1 MAIDYVDDPKYF
13 EYLDGQVHPK
23 VSPRRKHG
31 MVQAAFSRVLHR
43 LGRSFGD
50 VASEWRMRLRAG
62 AKRTEFQPDVSF
74 MSFERLR
81 ALDKAHRELTP
92 VAPDIA
98 VEIRSPG
105 DDLRYLEKKIERY
118 FAYGSVL
125 VFDVSIDERCV
136 VVHDR
141 SGSFQRFDEATTFS
155 HDAVPWLSCDVA
167 ELFEGLDI
175 AP

>member
-1 MAIDYVDDPKYF
+1 MAIEYVDDPKYF

-43 LGRSFGD
+43 LGHSFGD
-50 VASEWRMRLRAG
+50 VASEWRMRLRQG

-81 ALDKAHRELTP
+81 ALDEAHRELTP

-105 DDLRYLEKKIERY
+105 DDLRDLEQKIELY
-118 FAYGSVL
+118 FAYGSGL
-125 VFDVSIDERCV
+125 VFDVSIDQRCV
-136 VVHDR
+136 LVYARNGTVE
-141 SGSFQRFDEATTFS
+141 RFDATAHFS
-155 HDAVPWLSCDVA
+155 HDAVPWLSFDVA